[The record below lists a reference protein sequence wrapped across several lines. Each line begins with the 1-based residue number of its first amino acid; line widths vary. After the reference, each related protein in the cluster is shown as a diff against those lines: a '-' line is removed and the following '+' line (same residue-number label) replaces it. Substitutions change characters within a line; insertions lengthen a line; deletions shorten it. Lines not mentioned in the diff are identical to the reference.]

1 MVAAVGLQ
9 SLSEATPTRAGTW
22 AAGLPGRLPPG
33 SVPLQRPR
41 SADSVRFT
49 VDAAATLRD
58 EAERLTPAAVVLDE
72 RATERWWP
80 LRGELDA
87 AAADPA
93 TPEAVREELL
103 ATQAALA
110 RVGL

>member
-9 SLSEATPTRAGTW
+9 SLSGATPTRAGTW

-33 SVPLQRPR
+33 SVSLQRPR

-49 VDAAATLRD
+49 VVAAATLRD
-58 EAERLTPAAVVLDE
+58 EAERLTPAAVALDE
-72 RATERWWP
+72 QATQRWWP

-93 TPEAVREELL
+93 TPEAVRGELL
-103 ATQAALA
+103 ATQAALD

>member
-9 SLSEATPTRAGTW
+9 SLSGATPTRAGTW
-22 AAGLPGRLPPG
+22 VAGLPGRLPPG
-33 SVPLQRPR
+33 SVPLQRP
-41 SADSVRFT
+41 SADAARFT
-49 VDAAATLRD
+49 VPMAAALRD
-58 EAERLTPAAVVLDE
+58 EAERLTPAAVALDE
-72 RATERWWP
+72 QAAQRWWS

-93 TPEAVREELL
+93 TPGAVRDELL

>member
-9 SLSEATPTRAGTW
+9 SLSAATPVRAGTW
-22 AAGLPGRLPPG
+22 VAGLPGRLPPG
-33 SVPLQRPR
+33 SVPLQRPH
-41 SADSVRFT
+41 SADAVRFT
-49 VDAAATLRD
+49 VSAAAALRD
-58 EAERLTPAAVVLDE
+58 EAERLTPAAVALDE
-72 RATERWWP
+72 LAAQRWWS

-93 TPEAVREELL
+93 TPGAVRDELL

>member
-9 SLSEATPTRAGTW
+9 SLSGATPTRAGTW

-33 SVPLQRPR
+33 SVPLQRPH
-41 SADSVRFT
+41 SADSIRFT
-49 VDAAATLRD
+49 IAAAATLRD
-58 EAERLTPAAVVLDE
+58 EAERLTPAAVALDE
-72 RATERWWP
+72 QAAQSWWP

-93 TPEAVREELL
+93 TPEAVRGELL
-103 ATQAALA
+103 ATQAALD

>member
-1 MVAAVGLQ
+1 MVAAVALQ

-22 AAGLPGRLPPG
+22 AVGLPGRLPPG
-33 SVPLQRPR
+33 SVPLQRPH
-41 SADSVRFT
+41 SADSLRFT
-49 VDAAATLRD
+49 VSAAAALRD
-58 EAERLTPAAVVLDE
+58 EAERLTPAAVALDE
-72 RATERWWP
+72 QAAQRWWP

-93 TPEAVREELL
+93 TPGAVRDELL

-110 RVGL
+110 QVGL